1 MNEKE
6 GYIISVIP
14 EQKYKSC
21 YGCKWY
27 KHYMMK
33 SGRDP
38 IYAHNCDH
46 PDAPGN
52 YDFRGNLIFIFGKVE
67 TPDWC
72 PIGERKD
79 ANG

>member
-1 MNEKE
+1 
-6 GYIISVIP
+6 
-14 EQKYKSC
+14 
-21 YGCKWY
+21 
-27 KHYMMK
+27 MK